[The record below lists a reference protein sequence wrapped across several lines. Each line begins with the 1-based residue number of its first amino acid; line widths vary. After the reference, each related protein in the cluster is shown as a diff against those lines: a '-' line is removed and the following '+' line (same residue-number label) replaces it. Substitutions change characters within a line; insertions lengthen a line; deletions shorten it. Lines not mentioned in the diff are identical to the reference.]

1 MTLRMQRRSFITLL
15 GGAAAA
21 WPLAARAQQAAMP
34 VVGFLHG
41 LSATDR
47 PDLVEGF
54 RRGLRETGFVAGQ
67 TVAIESRF
75 ADNQPDRLPALA
87 GDLIA
92 RRVAVIAATGG
103 NNTTLAAKALT
114 ATIPIVF
121 TSGTDPVAAGLVTSL
136 NRPEANVTGVSWFNV
151 DLGPKLL
158 DLVRELALEAA
169 VAVIV
174 NPKNPEAVVYERTI
188 REAGVHLAVLKL
200 EVFKASTAGEID
212 AAFDAI
218 VQMKA
223 GVLVVAGDPFLAARS
238 VQLAILAARNNL
250 PLVSTV
256 RYTTAA
262 GGLLSYGNDTLDA
275 YRRAGVYVGRIL
287 KGAKPADLPID
298 RAVKFDLVINL
309 QTAKTLKRVIPVR
322 MLALA
327 DEVIE

>member
-1 MTLRMQRRSFITLL
+1 MRRRNFLTLL
-15 GGAAAA
+15 GTSAAA
-21 WPLAARAQQAAMP
+21 WPLAARAQQPTMP
-34 VVGFLHG
+34 VVGFLNG
-41 LSATDR
+41 VSEADR

-54 RRGLRETGFVAGQ
+54 HRGLRETGFVVGQ
-67 TVAIESRF
+67 TVTIEARF
-75 ADNQPDRLPALA
+75 AGNQPDRLPALA

-114 ATIPIVF
+114 TTIPIVF

-158 DLVRELALEAA
+158 DLVRELAPEAA

-188 REAGVHLAVLKL
+188 REAGVNLPGLKL

-223 GVLVVAGDPFLAARS
+223 GVLVVAGDPFLAARA

-309 QTAKTLKRVIPVR
+309 QTAKTLKRDIPVR
-322 MLALA
+322 VIALA